1 MREIR
6 IQEIEGTLIGQTE
19 NKEAGT
25 GCTVLI
31 SKEEM
36 AAEVVS
42 EAIIQAVVSAES
54 AYGYPSAVSMQA
66 IFENDQKSV

>member
-1 MREIR
+1 MRKIR
-6 IQEIEGTLIGQTE
+6 IQEIEGRLIGQAE

-31 SKEEM
+31 SKEGM